1 MGTIYLARL
10 LRGERSVRILHETTI
25 DMTRFTRE
33 VGWLLVSKADADYLC
48 DVRSDPED
56 AGSALAFDVCQM
68 DLPDGAAGEEDSDL
82 RYFAQLNAVA
92 MNEFGGCPLPG
103 HVGWTIGAWGQVTRA
118 EGHLLACLPSRLR
131 DSTSAP
137 AFDVRVVGMRELV
150 EPLRGMPWPLGQ
162 ARRSADASD
171 ASTIAAH
178 AAPLRLPMATP
189 SSNAHSA
196 RVCPPSAVARTRP
209 TNLVLGVSVRDSQT
223 VCRYR

>member
-25 DMTRFTRE
+25 DMTRFTLE

-103 HVGWTIGAWGQVTRA
+103 HMGWATGAWVPITRS

-131 DSTSAP
+131 DPVSAP
-137 AFDVRVVGMRELV
+137 AFDVRAERTYELV
-150 EPLRGMPWPLGQ
+150 DPLRDLRWPLAQ
-162 ARRSADASD
+162 ALPRADAPE
-171 ASTIAAH
+171 AMPVAEHNALPQ
-178 AAPLRLPMATP
+178 APGAK
-189 SSNAHSA
+189 
-196 RVCPPSAVARTRP
+196 PSANGHSERLCARPAVTRARP
-209 TNLVLGVSVRDSQT
+209 MNLVLGVSVRDSPT
-223 VCRYR
+223 TCR